1 MLVLTGKTASG
12 KDLIKRILV
21 TKYGFKQIVT
31 YTTRPIRKGEKDGI
45 TYHYISDDDF
55 KDKIKKGFF
64 AEWKKYN
71 TTSGVW
77 YYGSAKQDFE
87 TATDDTVIILT
98 PDGIKDVKNLKYNV
112 KVVYVYANVETISNR
127 LLIRGDDK
135 DESQRRISHDE
146 KDFKNVKIFA
156 DTIVENNL
164 NDDINTVIKHILFY
178 YGKVV
183 KNGK

>member
-31 YTTRPIRKGEKDGI
+31 YTTRPMRKDEKDGI

-55 KDKIKKGFF
+55 KDKIKEGFF
-64 AEWKKYN
+64 AEWKKYK

-135 DESQRRISHDE
+135 NESQRRMSHDE

-164 NDDINTVIKHILFY
+164 NDDIDDVIKHILFY